1 MKAETPSRQYVI
13 DIQRIRA
20 DFPILKRQIKPGIP
34 LVYLDSAASSQK
46 PDAVIDAMSDYYR
59 NHHANIHRAV
69 HTLAEEATG
78 MYEAARAKIAACIGA
93 QPTEII
99 FTKNATEAI
108 NLVAQSWGRSNLK
121 AGDRILLS
129 EMEHHSNLVPWQILA
144 KERDLQLD
152 FIPLTDQGELDLDE
166 CDNFLARSPK
176 LVAVTQMSNVLGT
189 IVPIRDIVRRAHS
202 AGARVMVDAAQST
215 PHMAIDVRDLDADFL
230 ACSSHKMCGP
240 TGIGALYG
248 KTEILHDMP
257 PFLGGGDMIRK
268 VDWRSFEP
276 NDLPYTFEAGTPAI
290 AEAVGWGAAVDYLTA
305 IGFDG
310 IHRHETAIAAYAM
323 ESLREIPGVTVL
335 GPEPSKRGG
344 VVAFTLEGIHPHDI
358 AQILDSYG
366 IAVRAGHHCAMP
378 LHTKLGLSATTRA
391 SFYLYSTFEE
401 VDTLAAG
408 LQKARAIFA

>member
-202 AGARVMVDAAQST
+202 AGARVMVDAAQSA

-323 ESLREIPGVTVL
+323 ESLREIPGITVL

>member
-202 AGARVMVDAAQST
+202 AGARVMVDAAQSA

-323 ESLREIPGVTVL
+323 ESLREIPGITVL

-401 VDTLAAG
+401 VDALAAG